1 MRFCLMM
8 KMQRFCFRTFL
19 AIRFDTLFLPECV
32 KRVSMSKWYKILWDI
47 KIFQLRW
54 ISTLMLPKKWR
65 NKNLKALITTWRKQY
80 KLDDMKQAGR
90 ICCLLVSYYLPYS
103 KNKTLRHLRQN
114 LRQMEQPEHK
124 KWLILY
130 GNSQFMALDRCRIYG
145 RIIIAS
151 GTVDCWESAMINV
164 PFFAAY
170 ATYAYIYA
178 IYAKT
183 YAKRCSIYKHL

>member
-8 KMQRFCFRTFL
+8 KMQQFCFRTFL
-19 AIRFDTLFLPECV
+19 VIHFDTLFLPECV

-47 KIFQLRW
+47 KIFQLQW

-103 KNKTLRHLRQN
+103 KIR
-114 LRQMEQPEHK
+114 P
-124 KWLILY
+124 
-130 GNSQFMALDRCRIYG
+130 
-145 RIIIAS
+145 
-151 GTVDCWESAMINV
+151 
-164 PFFAAY
+164 Y
-170 ATYAYIYA
+170 ATYAT
-178 IYAKT
+178 YAKT
-183 YAKRCSIYKHL
+183 YAKWNNRNTRNGLSSTEIVSLWLLTDVGFMVE